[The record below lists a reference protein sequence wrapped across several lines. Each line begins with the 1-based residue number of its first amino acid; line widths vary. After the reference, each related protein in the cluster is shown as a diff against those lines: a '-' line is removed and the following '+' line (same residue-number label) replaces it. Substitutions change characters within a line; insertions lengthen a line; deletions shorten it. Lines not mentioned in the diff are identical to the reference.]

1 MTVVIG
7 QLHETASE
15 LGRELERLI
24 EAVEGVCVWEGE
36 AKESE
41 EELRGG
47 ECAHTA
53 VLEPSVLKGVKG
65 GAEERAAAVL
75 KRWEGVRPQ
84 EQKGLYAKGAPAAD
98 VQLGAREGRLRV
110 VPAKRGGRKGR
121 GH

>member
-1 MTVVIG
+1 M
-7 QLHETASE
+7 
-15 LGRELERLI
+15 
-24 EAVEGVCVWEGE
+24 
-36 AKESE
+36 
-41 EELRGG
+41 
-47 ECAHTA
+47 
-53 VLEPSVLKGVKG
+53 LKGVKG

-75 KRWEGVRPQ
+75 KRWEHGWEGVRPQ

>member
-1 MTVVIG
+1 M
-7 QLHETASE
+7 
-15 LGRELERLI
+15 
-24 EAVEGVCVWEGE
+24 
-36 AKESE
+36 
-41 EELRGG
+41 RGG

>member
-36 AKESE
+36 VKESE

-47 ECAHTA
+47 
-53 VLEPSVLKGVKG
+53 S
-65 GAEERAAAVL
+65 
-75 KRWEGVRPQ
+75 
-84 EQKGLYAKGAPAAD
+84 
-98 VQLGAREGRLRV
+98 ARTLRCWSRV
-110 VPAKRGGRKGR
+110 C
-121 GH
+121 